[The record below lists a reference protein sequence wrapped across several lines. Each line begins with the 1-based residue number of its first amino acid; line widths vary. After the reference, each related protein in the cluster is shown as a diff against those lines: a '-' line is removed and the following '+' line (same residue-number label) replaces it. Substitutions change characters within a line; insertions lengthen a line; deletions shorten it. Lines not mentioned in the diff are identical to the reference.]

1 MSEDALKEAG
11 YIIENAEIINVDLS
25 MQDHGCFVLN
35 LVLKGSCW
43 SVVYGGYCIGNGFLG
58 ADKFEGSPKGI
69 EYLMRIM
76 DVVGVETF
84 NDMVGKYVRVAT
96 KGWGDSVKII
106 GNILKDHWFDAEEF
120 FKEGESK

>member
-11 YIIENAEIINVDLS
+11 YIIMNAEITNVDLS
-25 MQDHGCFVLN
+25 MQDHGCFVLT
-35 LVLKGSCW
+35 LVLRGSGW
-43 SVVYGGYCIGNGFLG
+43 GVVYGGYCIGKGFLG
-58 ADKFEGSPKGI
+58 ADEFEGSAKGL

-96 KGWGDSVKII
+96 KGWGNSVKII